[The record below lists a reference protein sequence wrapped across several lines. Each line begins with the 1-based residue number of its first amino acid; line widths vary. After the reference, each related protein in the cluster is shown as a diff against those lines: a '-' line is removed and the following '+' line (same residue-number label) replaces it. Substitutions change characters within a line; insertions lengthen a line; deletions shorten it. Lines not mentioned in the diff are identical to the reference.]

1 MKKKISSNKSFGIF
15 FSIFFFIIGA
25 WPLIYSENIKIW
37 SMIVSFM
44 FLFMVIFNSKI
55 LTPLNHLWVK
65 FGELLGIVIAPIVMF
80 LIFFLIITPTN
91 FLMRLFNNSLLK
103 NKNFDQKSYWI
114 KRKSK
119 INSMDKQF

>member
-1 MKKKISSNKSFGIF
+1 
-15 FSIFFFIIGA
+15 
-25 WPLIYSENIKIW
+25 
-37 SMIVSFM
+37 M